1 MVVDPLGGEI
11 VKRTIGVVVLLGV
24 VLGVVAVAGASSSG
38 NDRVLRSEL
47 VGNVAGTPPIFGVA
61 PAGASWVVA
70 SSDVDVRRDGRVKVK
85 FEGLV
90 LVRDGTTGG
99 NASVIASVFCD
110 GALVASTAPF
120 ALSPE
125 GDGETDT
132 DIGPVPD
139 PCRAPAVFVRPARD
153 NPPYFA
159 VTGA

>member
-1 MVVDPLGGEI
+1 MKR
-11 VKRTIGVVVLLGV
+11 KRTIALLAVVIA
-24 VLGVVAVAGASSSG
+24 AVGLVGSALADDG

-47 VGNVAGTPPIFGVA
+47 IGNVRPADGGATLFGVV

-70 SSDVDVRRDGRVKVK
+70 SSDVDVRRDGRIKVT

-90 LVRDGTTGG
+90 LKVAGG
-99 NASVIASVFCD
+99 VGNNTAVIASLFCD
-110 GALVASTAPF
+110 GAPVASTAPF

-125 GDGETDT
+125 GNGETDT
-132 DIGPVPD
+132 VLAKPVPD
-139 PCRAPAVFVRPARD
+139 PCRVPTVFVRPARD

>member
-1 MVVDPLGGEI
+1 LVA
-11 VKRTIGVVVLLGV
+11 
-24 VLGVVAVAGASSSG
+24 VVATVGLVSSALAGDGA

-47 VGNVAGTPPIFGVA
+47 IGNIRPADGGATLFGVP
-61 PAGASWVVA
+61 PAGGSWVVA
-70 SSDVDVRRDGRVKVK
+70 SSDVDVRRDGRIKVK

-90 LVRDGTTGG
+90 LVTGG
-99 NASVIASVFCD
+99 VGTNTAVIASLYCD
-110 GALVASTAPF
+110 GGQFIASTAPF

-132 DIGPVPD
+132 SIGPVPN
-139 PCRAPAVFVRPARD
+139 PCRVPTVFVRPARD

>member
-1 MVVDPLGGEI
+1 VLR
-11 VKRTIGVVVLLGV
+11 KRSIGTLAALAA
-24 VLGVVAVAGASSSG
+24 VVAAIGGVGSALADDDA
-38 NDRVLRSEL
+38 NDRVLSSEL
-47 VGNVAGTPPIFGVA
+47 IGNVRPADGGATLFGVP

-70 SSDVDVRRDGRVKVK
+70 SSDVDVRRDGRIKVK

-90 LVRDGTTGG
+90 LVTTGG
-99 NASVIASVFCD
+99 VGNNTAVIASLFCD
-110 GALVASTAPF
+110 GEEVASTAPF

-132 DIGPVPD
+132 NIGPVPN
-139 PCRAPAVFVRPARD
+139 PCRVPTVFVRPARD

>member
-1 MVVDPLGGEI
+1 
-11 VKRTIGVVVLLGV
+11 VKRTIGLVVLLGV
-24 VLGVVAVAGASSSG
+24 VLGVVAVAGASSDA

-47 VGNVAGTPPIFGVA
+47 VGNVAGTPPIFGVS

-90 LVRDGTTGG
+90 LVSNGTVG
-99 NASVIASVFCD
+99 NNNAVIASVFCD

-125 GDGETDT
+125 GNGETDT
-132 DIGPVPD
+132 NIGPVPD

>member
-1 MVVDPLGGEI
+1 VLR
-11 VKRTIGVVVLLGV
+11 KRSIGTLAALAA
-24 VLGVVAVAGASSSG
+24 VVAAIGGVGSALADDDA

-47 VGNVAGTPPIFGVA
+47 IGNIALNQGGATLFGVP

-70 SSDVDVRRDGRVKVK
+70 SSDVDVRRDGRIKVT

-90 LVRDGTTGG
+90 LVNNGTVG
-99 NASVIASVFCD
+99 NNTAVIASLFCD
-110 GALVASTAPF
+110 GEEVNSTAPF

-132 DIGPVPD
+132 NIGPVPS
-139 PCRAPAVFVRPARD
+139 PCRVPTVFVRPARD